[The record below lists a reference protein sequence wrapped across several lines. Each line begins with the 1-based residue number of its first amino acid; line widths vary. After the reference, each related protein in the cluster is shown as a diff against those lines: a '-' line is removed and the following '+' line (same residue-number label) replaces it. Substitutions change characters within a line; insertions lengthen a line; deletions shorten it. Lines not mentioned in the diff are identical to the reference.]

1 MCLGRRLSFAK
12 QGRYRSIHSNRLAAA
27 PPSAPAPAPAPAPAA
42 AAAAE
47 ALLHVG
53 RNCVGGRIAKKRKT
67 RVNERKN
74 ETAGYQTKETGIER
88 AKKETENETRRK
100 NTGSLF
106 H

>member
-1 MCLGRRLSFAK
+1 MCLGRRLSFAR

-27 PPSAPAPAPAPAPAA
+27 AAAAAAAEAAAAA

-67 RVNERKN
+67 RVNER
-74 ETAGYQTKETGIER
+74 
-88 AKKETENETRRK
+88 ENETVEDIRRK
-100 NTGSLF
+100 KQR
-106 H
+106 